1 MNSAPDKSDVEFL
14 GDYYFGISLTVNKQL
29 NIYSKEKTILNAIEN
44 NPTLTITSD
53 NVNITNFAIFGN
65 SSDAVDINGA
75 KNVMLSDNFI
85 VNHLD
90 ESKTEEYVNGTVNMP
105 GYGVSIS
112 DSSDVKLLKNTISLF
127 ESGIFAENSKQVT
140 IDNNVIRENNYGI
153 KYGFGVANTEII
165 NNEIL
170 EQTGL
175 YIMTVPEG
183 PSGYGIFLNNSAV
196 NVTIN
201 RNHIAWNHLGISLD
215 ANYSTGIVVTQN
227 TITDNVL
234 EGMRFNAPY
243 DLAENA
249 VEPIVTDNAIYRN
262 ARGPSMMILGEMSA
276 NPEGIYGPGQWNES
290 LRLKLDPNWYGT
302 NSLVTWDYDTG
313 VVGYGT
319 MCPRISTTAIK
330 FDNLTCNAPGNYS
343 VVFYKNGEVASNLA
357 EFELY
362 ATLNRATAKEVE
374 VKFNVVNGVGSFT
387 FDAGNYNGSNNV
399 IEISVGSLIDS
410 TYRTFKITSTYNV
423 PDSEI
428 PI

>member
-1 MNSAPDKSDVEFL
+1 M
-14 GDYYFGISLTVNKQL
+14 
-29 NIYSKEKTILNAIEN
+29 NAIEN

-290 LRLKLDPNWYGT
+290 LRLKLDPNW
-302 NSLVTWDYDTG
+302 
-313 VVGYGT
+313 
-319 MCPRISTTAIK
+319 
-330 FDNLTCNAPGNYS
+330 
-343 VVFYKNGEVASNLA
+343 
-357 EFELY
+357 
-362 ATLNRATAKEVE
+362 
-374 VKFNVVNGVGSFT
+374 
-387 FDAGNYNGSNNV
+387 
-399 IEISVGSLIDS
+399 
-410 TYRTFKITSTYNV
+410 
-423 PDSEI
+423 
-428 PI
+428 